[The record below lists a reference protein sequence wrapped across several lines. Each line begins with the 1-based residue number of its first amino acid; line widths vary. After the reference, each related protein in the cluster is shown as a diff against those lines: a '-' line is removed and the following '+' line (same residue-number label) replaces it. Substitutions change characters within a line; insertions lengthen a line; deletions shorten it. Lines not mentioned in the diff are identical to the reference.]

1 MAKLERLLNLTAALL
16 ETERPLTAAEIQ
28 TRVTSYPQSNASFH
42 RAFERDKDD
51 LREMGIPIALEALPL
66 ADPPTDGYRIRKED
80 YYLRDPG
87 LEPDELAAVHLAGA
101 TVRIDGLSGAEALR
115 KLGGT
120 ATPANSDWL
129 ASVPSDPRLTTL
141 FGAVTERA
149 PVSFDYNG
157 TPREVEPWR
166 LDLVRGRWYLSGFDR
181 TRDDERHFRL
191 DRLESEIEVHP
202 SGEFDHRSQATGVR
216 LQPWELGDEPPQ
228 VAQLLVDPDQA
239 VWATHHVGPPTE
251 TRDDGSI
258 VIEVAVTNE
267 VAFRSFVL
275 TFLEH
280 AEILEPQNL
289 RASMVEWLEQ
299 LTDTSS

>member
-16 ETERPLTAAEIQ
+16 ETERPLTAAELQKRI
-28 TRVTSYPQSNASFH
+28 TSYPESNASFR

-51 LREMGIPIALEALPL
+51 LREMGIPIVLEPIPV
-66 ADPPTDGYRIRKED
+66 ADPPMEGYRIRKED

-87 LEPDELAAVHLAGA
+87 LEPDELAALHLAGT

-115 KLGGT
+115 KLGG
-120 ATPANSDWL
+120 AAAPDNSELL

-141 FGAVTERA
+141 FSAVTERTV
-149 PVSFDYNG
+149 VSFEYNN
-157 TPREVEPWR
+157 TRREVEPWR

-191 DRLESEIEVHP
+191 DRLESEIVLHG
-202 SGEFDHRSQATGVR
+202 SGDFERTTPASGVR

-228 VAQLLVDPDQA
+228 VARLLVDPDQA
-239 VWATHHVGPPTE
+239 AWATHHVGLPVE

-267 VAFRSFVL
+267 TAFRSFVL

-280 AEILEPQNL
+280 AEILEPENL
-289 RASMVEWLEQ
+289 RASMITWLRQ
-299 LTDTSS
+299 LADSGA